1 MATDVSQAPP
11 PAPASTQVQVERREG
26 GAAWVTLARPDAMN
40 ALSGQLLRELDAAI
54 AELAHAPDVRAIVI
68 TGSGDKAFS
77 AGADLKERRGMSA
90 EETRARID
98 LINAVFNAIARV
110 PRPTIAALNGVAFG
124 GGLELALACD
134 FRVATAGVQL
144 GLTEVRLGI
153 MPGAGGT
160 QRLARLVGAS
170 RAKELILL
178 GRRIDAAQAHAM
190 GLVHEVAAPGAL
202 AAIVDKRLGE
212 LSGSAPVSV
221 AMAKQAID
229 RGVDVV
235 LDEGLRIERQ
245 CYEVTLGTEDRNEG
259 LRAFAEKRPPR
270 FQGK

>member
-1 MATDVSQAPP
+1 MSEV
-11 PAPASTQVQVERREG
+11 VKIERREG
-26 GAAWVTLARPDAMN
+26 GAAWITLDRADAMN
-40 ALSGQLLRELDAAI
+40 ALSGQLLLELGAAI
-54 AELAHAPDVRAIVI
+54 DALAVDREVRAIIV
-68 TGSGDKAFS
+68 TGAGDKAFS
-77 AGADLKERRGMSA
+77 AGADLKERRGMSEA
-90 EETRARID
+90 ETRARID
-98 LINAVFNAIARV
+98 LINRVFNALARV
-110 PRPTIAALNGVAFG
+110 TKPTVAAMNGVAFG
-124 GGLELALACD
+124 GGLELALCCD
-134 FRVATAGVQL
+134 FRVAVASAQL

-178 GRRIDAAQAHAM
+178 GRRIGAERAYEI
-190 GLVHEVAAPGAL
+190 GLVHQVAAADGL
-202 AAIVDKRLGE
+202 AAAVDKIVAE
-212 LSGSAPVSV
+212 LAGSAPISV

-245 CYEVTLGTEDRNEG
+245 CYEVTLTTEDRNEG
-259 LRAFAEKRPPR
+259 LRAFAEKRPPH

>member
-1 MATDVSQAPP
+1 MADV
-11 PAPASTQVQVERREG
+11 VKVEHREG
-26 GAAWVTLARPDAMN
+26 GAAWVTLDRADAMN
-40 ALSGQLLRELDAAI
+40 ALSGQVLRELGAAI
-54 AELAHAPDVRAIVI
+54 DALAGDDAVRSIVI
-68 TGSGDKAFS
+68 TGAGDKAFC
-77 AGADLKERRGMSA
+77 AGADLKERRGMSEA
-90 EETRARID
+90 ETRVRID
-98 LINAVFNAIARV
+98 LINAVFNAIARLAK
-110 PRPTIAALNGVAFG
+110 PTVAAMNGVAFG

-134 FRVATAGVQL
+134 FRVAVSGIQL

-160 QRLARLVGAS
+160 QRMARLVGAS

-178 GRRIDAAQAHAM
+178 GRRIDADKAQAI

-202 AAIVDKRLGE
+202 TAIVDKLLGE
-212 LSGSAPVSV
+212 LSGSAPLSV

-229 RGVDVV
+229 RGIDVV